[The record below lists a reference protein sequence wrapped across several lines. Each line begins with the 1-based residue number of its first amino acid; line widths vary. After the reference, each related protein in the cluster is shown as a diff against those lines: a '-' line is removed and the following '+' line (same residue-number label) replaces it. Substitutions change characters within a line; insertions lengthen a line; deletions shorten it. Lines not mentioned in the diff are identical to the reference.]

1 MNSKAKFPIRVG
13 LLVLVCLMFSDSV
26 RAGTEYTY
34 TGNAYNFCVGTY
46 APSGVNNVCPN
57 PYALTLTFDTT
68 LKGHELDNLTLA
80 TGNITTDVTSFS
92 FGDGSGFSL
101 TQTDATNFS
110 VDIATNSHGKIVSWI
125 ISAQDYPPTGTGPF
139 SQALTESGY
148 GLGTVADDTL
158 LESYDGVS
166 YGTESDGN
174 FTEVGGAVADS
185 TQPPYQIS
193 SAANWTATRFP
204 EPSSLPLL
212 GTGLLGLLALAARS
226 KRLGALK
233 NL

>member
-1 MNSKAKFPIRVG
+1 MNSAVRFPIWVG
-13 LLVLVCLMFSDSV
+13 LLILLCLMLSDPL

-68 LKGHELDNLTLA
+68 LKGHALDNLTLA
-80 TGNITTDVTSFS
+80 TGNITADVTSFS

-101 TQTDATNFS
+101 TQTDATDFS
-110 VDIATNSHGKIVSWI
+110 LDIATNSHGKIVSWI

-148 GLGTVADDTL
+148 GLGAIADNTL
-158 LESYDGVS
+158 LESYDGTS
-166 YGTESDGN
+166 SGTELNGN
-174 FTEVGGAVADS
+174 FTEVGGGFADS

-193 SAANWTATRFP
+193 GAENWSVAKVP
-204 EPSSLPLL
+204 EPSSIVLMAA
-212 GTGLLGLLALAARS
+212 GLLGLLAFATKS
-226 KRLGALK
+226 EDIE
-233 NL
+233 

>member
-1 MNSKAKFPIRVG
+1 MSSKSTFPIWVG
-13 LLVLVCLMFSDSV
+13 LLILLCLILSDSL

-34 TGNAYNFCVGTY
+34 TGNAYNCCVGTY

-68 LKGHELDNLTLA
+68 LKGHALDNLTLG
-80 TGNITTDVTSFS
+80 TGHITADITSFS

-125 ISAQDYPPTGTGPF
+125 ISAQDFPGGGTGPF

-148 GLGTVADDTL
+148 GLGTIADNTL

-166 YGTESDGN
+166 YGTELNGN
-174 FTEVGGAVADS
+174 FYEVGGAFDDS
-185 TQPPYQIS
+185 TQPPYEIS
-193 SAANWTATRFP
+193 DAKNWKAKKVP
-204 EPSSLPLL
+204 EPCSLLL
-212 GTGLLGLLALAARS
+212 IGTGLLGLLALVARS
-226 KRLGALK
+226 KRLV
-233 NL
+233 